1 MTCLE
6 VIIFKSGWQ
15 VFPKHEIS
23 DVAAEYRSSRRG
35 VAALSTATAAYS
47 STTANATA
55 AAIESAESFAEEP
68 AERVQGFELAGQ
80 KIAQAAAIPAATQQR
95 VMSGSQED
103 WPRCAKCADASRSRD
118 MRNRDE
124 TKQRVQSADRGGH
137 RAAFRHQVD
146 RLFKQVRAGLPA
158 LRQVSRRSLQRQ
170 HEDQLHSR

>member
-15 VFPKHEIS
+15 VFPKHKIS
-23 DVAAEYRSSRRG
+23 DVAAECRSSRRSA
-35 VAALSTATAAYS
+35 AALSTATAADS
-47 STTANATA
+47 NTTA
-55 AAIESAESFAEEP
+55 AAVESAESFTEEP
-68 AERVQGFELAGQ
+68 AERVQGLKLAGQ
-80 KIAQAAAIPAATQQR
+80 KITQAAAIPTATQQR
-95 VMSGSQED
+95 IMSGSQED
-103 WPRCAKCADASRSRD
+103 WPRCAKCANASRSRD